1 MVVARDDGSI
11 EVYSYIHESPVPTLR
26 YETKIQESITGI
38 DVGIIT
44 NPNKQE
50 ILISCYSGKIMSL
63 VDGKTYK
70 QHNAEHGQAS
80 QAKKE
85 K

>member
-44 NPNKQE
+44 NPNK
-50 ILISCYSGKIMSL
+50 
-63 VDGKTYK
+63 
-70 QHNAEHGQAS
+70 
-80 QAKKE
+80 
-85 K
+85 